1 MHYDHYLSPIGPLL
15 LVADDV
21 GLRQLWLPNELIS
34 RVIPA
39 SWRHDGAF
47 PLLQRTRTL
56 LDAYFAGQRPDWHDL
71 PLAPQG
77 TPFQQQVWQQLC
89 VLSYGESSH
98 YAALAERLGNPR
110 AVRAV
115 GGAVG
120 RNPIAILIPCH
131 RILGKAGNLTGY
143 SGGLAI
149 KQALLDLEGIP
160 YHA

>member
-1 MHYDHYLSPIGPLL
+1 MHYAHYHSPFGPLL
-15 LVADDV
+15 LVADAV

-34 RVIPA
+34 RVIPS
-39 SWRHDGAF
+39 SWRLDEAY
-47 PLLQRTRTL
+47 PLLSRTRSL
-56 LDAYFAGQRPDWHDL
+56 LDAYFAGQRPDWRAL

-89 VLSYGESSH
+89 TLPYGESSH
-98 YAALAERLGNPR
+98 YAALAEQLGNPR

-160 YHA
+160 YRA